1 MRIHILNYVMWERSR
16 VAVEEKPLRTLT
28 LAPITGCRSG
38 DLIENTEKCSDLLKK
53 KNRRDWTNSCTS
65 RVFIFSLLILIQ
77 RQASA
82 NLRCQASFWL
92 GLNSPRC
99 DMLHLHHPMH
109 QVSSG
114 CYTVICYTSTPSA
127 SQCSVAATPL
137 PARDATPLHTECSA
151 LQPVCDAAGKA

>member
-1 MRIHILNYVMWERSR
+1 MWERRETSQNSNFSPNYR
-16 VAVEEKPLRTLT
+16 LQIRGPHWRHWEVFWLVEE
-28 LAPITGCRSG
+28 
-38 DLIENTEKCSDLLKK
+38 
-53 KNRRDWTNSCTS
+53 KNRRDRTNSCTS

-114 CYTVICYTSTPSA
+114 CYTVICYTSTTSA

-137 PARDATPLHTECSA
+137 PSRDAPPLHTECSA